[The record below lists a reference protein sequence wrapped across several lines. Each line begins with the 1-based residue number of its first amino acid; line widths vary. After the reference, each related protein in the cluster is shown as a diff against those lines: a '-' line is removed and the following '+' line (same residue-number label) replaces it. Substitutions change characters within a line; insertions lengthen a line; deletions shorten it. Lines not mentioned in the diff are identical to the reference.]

1 MAGEWIPIDC
11 NLATKPEVLELVD
24 TTGLSVEVVVFRLFS
39 LWSWAS
45 MNTANGVVRATRRRL
60 ATVAGG
66 DEAFWSAVEAVG
78 WLRIA
83 DDGTVEIVG
92 WEKRFSRAAKAR
104 AENSRRASEYRAQ
117 KAHAGVRDLRTQSA
131 RTRAPKSAPEE
142 RRGEEKTGEDRTG
155 EEKHTPSGRVL
166 SGGSDT
172 HAEALEIHGM
182 WEQFRQA
189 WNRTPNT
196 TPYNALGCP
205 PEALGVVT
213 DPGFH
218 SAFPEALARLGAS
231 TWFERPAAIT
241 WFIRNW
247 SRVLAGEFD
256 SRMPPSGAKAKP
268 QFFQLEEEKT

>member
-11 NLATKPEVLELVD
+11 NLATKPEVLELVEI
-24 TTGLSVEVVVFRLFS
+24 TGLPIEVVVFRILS
-39 LWSWAS
+39 LWFWAS
-45 MNTANGVVRATRRRL
+45 MNTATGVVRATSRTL
-60 ATVAGG
+60 AAIAGG
-66 DEAFWSAVEAVG
+66 DDAFWSAVEAVG
-78 WLRIA
+78 WIRMA
-83 DDGTVEIVG
+83 GDGTVEIVG

-104 AENSRRASEYRAQ
+104 AENARRASEYRAQ
-117 KAHAGVRDLRTQSA
+117 DAHGGVRNSRTKSA
-131 RTRAPKSAPEE
+131 RHRAPKSAPQD
-142 RRGEEKTGEDRTG
+142 RTGEEKTGENRTG
-155 EEKHTPSGRVL
+155 EDRHTPYGRV

-172 HAEALEIHGM
+172 HEEALEIHGM
-182 WEQFRQA
+182 WEEFRQA

-218 SAFPEALARLGAS
+218 SAFQEALARLGAS

-256 SRMPPSGAKAKP
+256 SRLPPSGAKPKP
-268 QFFQLEEEKT
+268 KFFQLEEEKT